1 MPVVAMPFVLAL
13 FVGVCVGG
21 REVVESNVSWLER
34 RFYQV
39 ERRCAVVRRRLS
51 LISQVEPD
59 FTAATP
65 ELVL

>member
-39 ERRCAVVRRRLS
+39 EWRCAVVRENS
-51 LISQVEPD
+51 
-59 FTAATP
+59 
-65 ELVL
+65 